1 MNTTKSSQ
9 ADFHLHN
16 SFVFW
21 ITRLSS
27 VMKEQ
32 FNQQLQEQDV
42 TWPQWMILNVL
53 HHQLAK
59 TPAHIAD
66 NIGVDR
72 SAVTRLLDRLEAKS
86 LIARVHDGLD
96 RRSIKI
102 HITETG
108 QNLIAELNDAAVR
121 HQEAFLR
128 ELHPTEMRAFKM
140 NVQKLLRA
148 GGVETAQVWRH
159 M

>member
-1 MNTTKSSQ
+1 MNTTKSPQ

-59 TPAHIAD
+59 TPAQIAD

-86 LIARVHDGLD
+86 LVERVHDGID

-102 HITETG
+102 FITEVG
-108 QNLIAELNDAAVR
+108 KRLMVELNEAAVR
-121 HQEAFLR
+121 HQEDFLR
-128 ELHPTEMRAFKM
+128 ELHPTEMRAFKA

-148 GGVETAQVWRH
+148 GGVETNQVWRH